1 MLADERDDPAVVIER
16 RSGGGIG
23 LFVLGAVVGA
33 GLALLLAPQ
42 SGADSREQLR
52 RVALKWRRRAREM
65 AEDGQELASE
75 LVETGR
81 EAVDDVV
88 KTGRRAARD
97 IRRTGKSAA
106 REAREAL
113 EQRLAKHRGADADAF
128 DGEDEGV

>member
-1 MLADERDDPAVVIER
+1 MLADETVDPTVVIER

-42 SGADSREQLR
+42 SGSDTREQMR
-52 RVALKWRRRAREM
+52 SAARKWRHRAREM
-65 AEDGQELASE
+65 AEDGKELANE

-97 IRRTGKSAA
+97 IRRTGKGAA

-113 EQRLAKHRGADADAF
+113 EQRLAKHREADADAF
-128 DGEDEGV
+128 DGEDDGV

>member
-1 MLADERDDPAVVIER
+1 LADERDDPTVVIER
-16 RSGGGIG
+16 RSGSGIG

-33 GLALLLAPQ
+33 GLALLFAPQ
-42 SGADSREQLR
+42 SGADTRDQVR
-52 RVALKWRRRAREM
+52 RAAKRWRRRAGAL

-97 IRRTGKSAA
+97 IRRTGKAAA

-113 EQRLAKHRGADADAF
+113 EQRLQRHRDADAM
-128 DGEDEGV
+128 DGEDDGV

>member
-1 MLADERDDPAVVIER
+1 VADERDDPTVVIER
-16 RSGGGIG
+16 RSGGGVG
-23 LFVLGAVVGA
+23 LFVLGALVGA

-42 SGADSREQLR
+42 SGADTRDQMR
-52 RVALKWRRRAREM
+52 RVARKWRRRAQAL

-81 EAVDDVV
+81 EAVDDVM

-97 IRRTGKSAA
+97 IRKTGKNAA
-106 REAREAL
+106 RDAREAL

-128 DGEDEGV
+128 DGEDDGV